1 MKMFSKFMYIKINTL
16 SQNICKD
23 GAYIDLEVKKDVL
36 IKRASSDTTNR
47 QKKYNELLKERPR
60 AFTTPIST
68 NYEDSLHLNQDVE
81 KDNVENEIKSCE
93 KNISLLK

>member
-47 QKKYNELLKERPR
+47 QKKNNEVPKERPR
-60 AFTTPIST
+60 AFTIPIST
-68 NYEDSLHLNQDVE
+68 SYEDSLHLNQDVE